1 MSPEEAKTF
10 GIPEEDRRL
19 YVRVDRAKVN
29 IARAAGG
36 AKWFRLVGVPL
47 GNATDLYTA
56 RRRGADC
63 RTLEA
68 AGDLG

>member
-29 IARAAGG
+29 IARPPAGPNG
-36 AKWFRLVGVPL
+36 SA
-47 GNATDLYTA
+47 
-56 RRRGADC
+56 
-63 RTLEA
+63 
-68 AGDLG
+68 